1 MPPVGIKTALAEG
14 KGIKMEKLE
23 DQIRILDF
31 PDLGDERGNL
41 VVVEG
46 GSAIPFDI
54 KRIFYIYGS
63 DSEVV
68 RGSHANLRSEFVMIN
83 VAGTSKVKVDNGIES
98 RIIELDRPRMGLY
111 LKNNVWKEMYDFSPD
126 SVLLVLSNEHYDP
139 KEYVRDYEEY
149 LKMVRK

>member
-1 MPPVGIKTALAEG
+1 MV
-14 KGIKMEKLE
+14 KLE
-23 DQIRILDF
+23 EQIQILDF

-54 KRIFYIYGS
+54 QRIFYIYGS
-63 DSEVV
+63 DDEVI
-68 RGSHANLRSEFVMIN
+68 RGKHANLKSEFVMIN
-83 VAGTSKVKVDNGIES
+83 VSGTSKVKVDNGLES

-111 LKNNVWKEMYDFSPD
+111 LKSMVWKEMYDFSPD
-126 SVLLVLSNEHYDP
+126 SVLLVLSNEHYNP
-139 KEYVRDYEEY
+139 EEYIRNYDDY

>member
-1 MPPVGIKTALAEG
+1 MV
-14 KGIKMEKLE
+14 KLE
-23 DQIRILDF
+23 EQIRILDF

-54 KRIFYIYGS
+54 QRIFYIYGS
-63 DSEVV
+63 DDEVV
-68 RGSHANLRSEFVMIN
+68 RGKHANLRSEFVMIN
-83 VAGTSKVKVDNGIES
+83 VSGTSRVKVDNGHES
-98 RIIELDRPRMGLY
+98 RVIELDRPRMGLY
-111 LKNNVWKEMYDFSPD
+111 LERMVWKEMYDFSPD

-139 KEYVRDYEEY
+139 EEYIRDYDDY

>member
-1 MPPVGIKTALAEG
+1 MANLDE
-14 KGIKMEKLE
+14 
-23 DQIRILDF
+23 QIQILDF

-46 GSAIPFDI
+46 GIAVPFDI
-54 KRIFYIYGS
+54 QRIFYIYGS
-63 DSEVV
+63 DAEVI
-68 RGSHANLRSEFVMIN
+68 RGCHANLRSEFAMIN
-83 VAGTSKVKVDNGIES
+83 VSGTSKVKVDNGFET
-98 RIIELDRPRMGLY
+98 RIIELIRPRMGLY
-111 LKNNVWKEMYDFSPD
+111 LKSNVWKEMYDFSPD

>member
-1 MPPVGIKTALAEG
+1 MANLDE
-14 KGIKMEKLE
+14 
-23 DQIRILDF
+23 QIQILDF

-46 GSAIPFDI
+46 GIAVPFDI
-54 KRIFYIYGS
+54 QRIFYIYGS
-63 DSEVV
+63 DAEVI
-68 RGSHANLRSEFVMIN
+68 RGCHANLRSEFVMIN
-83 VAGTSKVKVDNGIES
+83 VSGTSKVKVDNGFET
-98 RIIELDRPRMGLY
+98 RIIELIRPRMGLY
-111 LKNNVWKEMYDFSPD
+111 LKSNVWKEMYDFSPD